1 MEVVILRKFCAV
13 VLFVFLA
20 SLVAAG
26 TAFAVVR
33 HEPDLR
39 PVGNSLIEGNVIDGG
54 RRLVVRAGVHSYDD
68 VKTRRIYHWNL
79 EPFNANLDGNLYLVA
94 RDSRT
99 YANDPD
105 VKKFCG
111 VYVMS
116 SDKYLVKPFPYQ
128 AADGWIGL
136 EADGVKPKGFTITSN
151 DHARLTVQSADL
163 GLYYDFP
170 DSVVD
175 ILSGGT
181 GREDHNTYNPNV
193 AYDFYGFA
201 IGEPMARNIIGLHG
215 RNPALAAG
223 SLDTSAIAVYVN
235 ATQID
240 AASLSNAVSVPVPL
254 NVTFDVAYGA
264 HKYKDE
270 DGKEVTVNDSR
281 FIGGRRFNG
290 DRDAASGLPDIKA
303 DRTLW
308 EFDGILLRAPFTP
321 ALEIADGLP
330 TVAFGDEDEAWEALD
345 KSYED
350 RQQYWN
356 NRFAG
361 MRAGDIRFFKASVG
375 DGPNEQIEYTRV
387 DRATDL
393 AQQRFVVTEYN
404 QTTGTDTV
412 LGTDDRLEGQ
422 GHLYR
427 IVYRDRDGIPGVDM
441 SVANST
447 GVIIGSPALIF
458 AENPIIKQ
466 PDALGTLPTTSHWK
480 YGYKPMTRTGL
491 GLDGEYVA
499 RVAPFDGTQNRL
511 ANNLYPDYTRELFR
525 VEADALWHTKAAVE
539 GYGFDFANVIRFPGT
554 LAEVSVG
561 NTAVVLYT
569 LRPGAGAGFG
579 GSAGLDMLVANG
591 NTVAD
596 LQVINATGND
606 AMPRNYTLVTSVGDL
621 RDGTFAVFEQ
631 VVNGN
636 VQRQRICPAD
646 EVFTAGKVYFLAVA
660 AKDGGDFDVDQGT
673 QGNNVGKNNR
683 CVHFS
688 VFAAVGGVTPVEPK
702 LEIGASK
709 YTLEPGEELQ
719 LTATRSD
726 TGEPVAVAW
735 TGSDDAV
742 LTVDEEGLLTA
753 VAVGT
758 ATVTATPTDLGSDL
772 DPATKAFTVEVPQ
785 PGGGGSGGG
794 CSVGFAPAA
803 ALLLAPLFVL
813 LKK

>member
-1 MEVVILRKFCAV
+1 MRKFCAL

-20 SLVAAG
+20 SLAVAG
-26 TAFAVVR
+26 TAAAYVR

-54 RRLVVRAGVHSYDD
+54 RRLVVRAGVYSYD
-68 VKTRRIYHWNL
+68 VGKTRLIYHWNL

-264 HKYKDE
+264 HKYKDK

-290 DRDAASGLPDIKA
+290 VAVAPALPDIAA
-303 DRTLW
+303 DRNMW
-308 EFDGILLRAPFTP
+308 EVYSADMQVAPFTP
-321 ALEIADGLP
+321 ALEIADDLSTGLDVEEYWK
-330 TVAFGDEDEAWEALD
+330 TVD
-345 KSYED
+345 KTLED

-387 DRATDL
+387 DRAGDL

-412 LGTDDRLEGQ
+412 LATDDRIEGA
-422 GHLYR
+422 GRLYR
-427 IVYRDRDGIPGVDM
+427 IVYRDRDGIPGVDL
-441 SVANST
+441 ST
-447 GVIIGSPALIF
+447 AGSNGVIIGSPALIF

-466 PDALGTLPTTSHWK
+466 PDALGALPPTSHWRL
-480 YGYKPMTRTGL
+480 GYKPTGRTDVGR
-491 GLDGEYVA
+491 DGEYNRVA
-499 RVAPFDGTQNRL
+499 RPNDGTQWYNE
-511 ANNLYPDYTRELFR
+511 NLYPDYTRELFGI
-525 VEADALWHTKAAVE
+525 EADALWHTAATIA
-539 GYGFDFANVIRFPGT
+539 GYGFDQANVIRFPAT
-554 LAEVSVG
+554 LANVPVG

-569 LRPGAGAGFG
+569 LRPGAGFN

-591 NTVAD
+591 NTVSD

-606 AMPRNYTLVTSVGDL
+606 AMPRNYTLVTATGDL

-631 VVNGN
+631 VVQGN

-660 AKDGGDFDVDQGT
+660 ARDGGDYDVDQGT
-673 QGNNVGKNNR
+673 QGNNVGKNNQ

-688 VFAAVGGVTPVEPK
+688 VFAAVGGVTPVEPT
-702 LEIGASK
+702 LLIGASK
-709 YTLEPGEELQ
+709 TTLEPGEELQ

-742 LTVDEEGLLTA
+742 LAVSEEGLVTA

-785 PGGGGSGGG
+785 PGGGGSSGG
-794 CSVGFAPAA
+794 CSVGFSPAA